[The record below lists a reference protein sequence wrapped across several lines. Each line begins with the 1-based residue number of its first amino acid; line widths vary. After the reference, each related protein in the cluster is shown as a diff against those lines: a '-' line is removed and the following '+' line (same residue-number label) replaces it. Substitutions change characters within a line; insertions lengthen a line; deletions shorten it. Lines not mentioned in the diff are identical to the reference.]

1 MPQGPNPEA
10 NAIFDHPYNRADGQL
25 KVSQPH
31 GGWCRILHHGR
42 TERAMANSEVILCAG
57 AFNSPRIPHAVRHW
71 AGTRA
76 GQARDPRQPG
86 LSGCRRKSTR
96 PPRTGMS
103 APFEDG
109 HSSGNRL
116 QFHCLAN
123 HLQQARSIIFF
134 TKRVNG
140 PISRFLSQFYTKL
153 RVVI

>member
-1 MPQGPNPEA
+1 MAVGVE
-10 NAIFDHPYNRADGQL
+10 Y
-25 KVSQPH
+25 
-31 GGWCRILHHGR
+31 LHHDR
-42 TERAMANSEVILCAG
+42 TERAMANSEVILRAG
-57 AFNSPRIPHAVRHW
+57 AFNSPRILM
-71 AGTRA
+71 
-76 GQARDPRQPG
+76 
-86 LSGCRRKSTR
+86 LSIGPEPELAKHGIPVNLASLDVGANLQDHT
-96 PPRTGMS
+96 RTGMS

-140 PISRFLSQFYTKL
+140 PISRFLSQFCTKL